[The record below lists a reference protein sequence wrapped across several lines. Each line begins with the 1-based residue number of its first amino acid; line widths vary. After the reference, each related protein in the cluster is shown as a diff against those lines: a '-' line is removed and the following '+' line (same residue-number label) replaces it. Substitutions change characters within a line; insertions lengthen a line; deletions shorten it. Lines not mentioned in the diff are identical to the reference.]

1 MNLLNNTNTLLAFV
15 RSVETGSFSAA
26 ARALGLTPSSVSKAI
41 TRLESE
47 LRSKL
52 FRRSTRYLEPTEEGL
67 ALFGRVA
74 PLLRG
79 LEDATDSMRTDGD
92 ARGLLRVSMP
102 GDIGRLLLEPLTT
115 RFLEAHPGLQLDL
128 SLSDRHVDVIREGYD
143 VAFRIGHPADSDLT
157 ARLIATL
164 DMILVASPA
173 LLSRHGA
180 PDTLEALR
188 ALPILR
194 YLFDGRTAAITFADG
209 VSVQPN
215 GRVGLDTGAA
225 LRASALAGVGVAHLT
240 RCSVQDDLD
249 RGALVQVLPSHRLP
263 GLPLQSIH
271 AFGRMVPAR
280 VRLLTDFVAAEMREL
295 LKTDEGL

>member
-1 MNLLNNTNTLLAFV
+1 MNLLNSTNTLLAFV

-41 TRLESE
+41 TRLEAE

-67 ALFGRVA
+67 ALFERVA

-79 LEDATDSMRTDGD
+79 LEDATDSIRTGD

-102 GDIGRLLLEPLTT
+102 GDIGRLMLEPLTT
-115 RFLEAHPGLQLDL
+115 RFLDAHPGLQLDL

-143 VAFRIGHPADSDLT
+143 VAFRIGHPADSELT
-157 ARLIATL
+157 ARPIATL

-173 LLSRHGA
+173 LLSRVGA
-180 PDTLEALR
+180 PATAEELRTL
-188 ALPILR
+188 PMLR

-209 VSVQPN
+209 TSVQPN
-215 GRVGLDTGAA
+215 GGVGLDTGAA

-249 RGALVQVLPSHRLP
+249 RGTLVQVLPSHCLP

-271 AFGRMVPAR
+271 AFGRMLPAR
-280 VRLLTDFVAAEMREL
+280 VRLLTDFVAAEMREI
-295 LKTDEGL
+295 LKA